1 MWGIWRRSWAQHGL
15 ARTPFAKLA
24 RVRPRLHPTWACL
37 GNWSPSQRHLVMLGQ
52 LGSGPSQVQHAAT
65 GNTLATVSHQV
76 GPTERQGNIAQHE
89 ASPMPNTS
97 EIACFD
103 DFVLCRPCAPF
114 WSQVGP
120 KLEPSGPELGRSW
133 LKLTPRPC
141 RIEKVTL
148 DDFVPICKTMQ
159 NVQITIVRS
168 LFLAP
173 GRS

>member
-1 MWGIWRRSWAQHGL
+1 M
-15 ARTPFAKLA
+15 P
-24 RVRPRLHPTWACL
+24 
-37 GNWSPSQRHLVMLGQ
+37 Q
-52 LGSGPSQVQHAAT
+52 LG
-65 GNTLATVSHQV
+65 TLWRQFRTKL

-148 DDFVPICKTMQ
+148 DYFVPICETMQ
-159 NVQITIVRS
+159 NVQITIGEIS
-168 LFLAP
+168 LFGTGSILKMLPHLNLYKTDRSVHSYHSVLNYHASAP
-173 GRS
+173 SVRAEFMHIFSSKCLILV